1 MITVS
6 HNKLLTSTKI
16 KEEISRKIRKYL
28 VRQHSTAL
36 RYIEQRNK
44 ESSETVFGQRC
55 QGNSTKERI
64 VFSANGAGTITKQQ
78 RDGRGREGG
87 GGFTM
92 GNTRTPME
100 ESTQCM
106 AKPYCK
112 VQ

>member
-44 ESSETVFGQRC
+44 ESSETVLDKGAKAIQRKK
-55 QGNSTKERI
+55 G
-64 VFSANGAGTITKQQ
+64 
-78 RDGRGREGG
+78 
-87 GGFTM
+87 
-92 GNTRTPME
+92 
-100 ESTQCM
+100 
-106 AKPYCK
+106 
-112 VQ
+112 